1 VTKKPTKAQVRAQ
14 AVAERQRVSDAAA
27 RQRRNRVVLWGG
39 LAVVVV
45 IAVVVAVVA
54 GGGGSDAKATNFETA
69 AVKVS
74 GAPLPEFDASKSPD
88 PAIGDTIPTLEG
100 KSVFDGGSITI
111 GPNDG
116 GPNDGG
122 PNGGNGKPQAIA
134 FVAHWCPHCQAEV
147 PRLVSLAKQG
157 VFDGVD
163 VSAVA
168 TGTNST
174 YPNYPPS
181 AWLKDV
187 DWPFPVMAD
196 TKSGTAAQAFGLT
209 AYPYFVLVD
218 ANGKVAARGS
228 GEIAPD
234 QIEADIAALK
244 KGEPIPLA
252 SSGKSSSAG

>member
-14 AVAERQRVSDAAA
+14 AVAERERVSEATA

-54 GGGGSDAKATNFETA
+54 GGGGNDAKATNFETA

-74 GAPLPEFDASKSPD
+74 GTPLPEFDSSQSPD
-88 PAIGDTIPTLEG
+88 PAIGDTIPTLPG

-116 GPNDGG
+116 
-122 PNGGNGKPQAIA
+122 NGGNGKPQAIA

-163 VSAVA
+163 VTAVA

-196 TKSGTAAQAFGLT
+196 TKGGTAAQAFGLA

-228 GEIAPD
+228 GEIPPD
-234 QIEADIAALK
+234 QIKADIAALE

-252 SSGKSSSAG
+252 SSSQSSSAG

>member
-1 VTKKPTKAQVRAQ
+1 VTRKPTKAQVRAQ
-14 AVAERQRVSDAAA
+14 ALAERQRAADAAA
-27 RQRRNRVVLWGG
+27 KLRRNRLFLWGG
-39 LAVVVV
+39 LALVVV

-54 GGGGSDAKATNFETA
+54 GGGGSDDAKATAFETSP
-69 AVKVS
+69 VTVQ
-74 GAPLPEFDASKSPD
+74 GTPLPRFDDSKSPD
-88 PAIGDTIPTLEG
+88 PAIGDTIPTLQG

-111 GPNDG
+111 GPG
-116 GPNDGG
+116 GGSGG
-122 PNGGNGKPQAIA
+122 TGKPQAIA

-147 PRLVSLAKQG
+147 PRLVELAKQG

-168 TGTNST
+168 TGTNPQ

-181 AWLKDV
+181 AWLQRV

-196 TKSGTAAQAFGLT
+196 SKTGTAAQAYGLD
-209 AYPYFVLVD
+209 AYPFFVLVD

-234 QIEADIAALK
+234 QIKADIAALK

-252 SSGKSSSAG
+252 SSNQSTQAG